1 MIDMLFPPA
10 SPSRVPIA
18 AITGTNG
25 KTTTSRM
32 LAHIARRE
40 KETGRRAPIYT
51 NLGWHGCGNKPFKSS
66 QQAYDTLHIGSP
78 QAAQKLQAQ
87 LKELQTQ
94 RGAAK
99 L

>member
-1 MIDMLFPPA
+1 VKLLQA
-10 SPSRVPIA
+10 
-18 AITGTNG
+18 
-25 KTTTSRM
+25 RM

-40 KETGRRAPIYT
+40 KETGRRDPIYT
-51 NLGWHGCGNKPFKSS
+51 NLGWHGHGDKPFRSS
-66 QQAYDTLHIGSP
+66 KQAYETLHIGSP